1 MNWNLSLQQLWFEP
15 WNLPLAE
22 TCQLG
27 RHVWQNRC
35 FPSAIAFDEWV
46 PTLHQ
51 GKAEGPHLYAK
62 HPFWPSWEE
71 ASYLRLISHQMTI
84 SFQMVGNKFHNW
96 VATAVLS
103 VSTLAMGFAMVGK
116 DNWIVGNDLNFSCN
130 SGCSIDYTVVSLN
143 FQVMISPVCDIWVS
157 WEPSLPSVIATGSCE
172 RRAKTLGIRFIME
185 NIQWKL
191 YWKNWQISRLELYMD
206 IVWIFE
212 WKLTIFQRW
221 K

>member
-35 FPSAIAFDEWV
+35 FPSATAFDEWV

-84 SFQMVGNKFHNW
+84 SFQMVGNTFHNW

-130 SGCSIDYTVVSLN
+130 SGCSIDYTVVLLKFSSN
-143 FQVMISPVCDIWVS
+143 D
-157 WEPSLPSVIATGSCE
+157 LPSMRYLSLLRTFFADCHCNRI
-172 RRAKTLGIRFIME
+172 L
-185 NIQWKL
+185 WKKSKDP
-191 YWKNWQISRLELYMD
+191 WN
-206 IVWIFE
+206 
-212 WKLTIFQRW
+212 
-221 K
+221 